1 MQFNSQ
7 RKLINKNIPFRELKY
22 PDVVKKNDQLQHWL
36 GREYVTFQEGI
47 SIKTTLKKPLDLSL
61 EVNNNT
67 KMSFL
72 LDDGIPQG
80 SFRNICKWLF
90 KHVTPPKFNIDP
102 EKCWLEDLAYFQGLC
117 CISRE

>member
-1 MQFNSQ
+1 VQFNSQ
-7 RKLINKNIPFRELKY
+7 RKFINKNIPFRELKY

-72 LDDGIPQG
+72 LDDGIPQC

-90 KHVTPPKFNIDP
+90 KHVTPSKFNIDP